1 MQRLALP
8 GLLPVVCLQGRNA
21 LLNRRVGGE
30 QLTDTTRNAH
40 GGNALGQLA
49 GGHAAQTGQGWVIG
63 VFVLSGLLNAAYL
76 LPVLYRIWFLPQ
88 RQAWPEEQKLSARFE
103 THWMLLCP
111 PVFTLVL
118 VLLMGL
124 FASTELSPL
133 SWSELIVERE
143 FSYD

>member
-1 MQRLALP
+1 MPLTSLAFS
-8 GLLPVVCLQGRNA
+8 
-21 LLNRRVGGE
+21 VG
-30 QLTDTTRNAH
+30 
-40 GGNALGQLA
+40 ALGMIGIPPTA
-49 GGHAAQTGQGWVIG
+49 GFISKWYLGLGAAQTGQGWLIG
-63 VFVLSGLLNAAYL
+63 VFVLSGLLNAAYF

-103 THWMLLCP
+103 THWMLLFP